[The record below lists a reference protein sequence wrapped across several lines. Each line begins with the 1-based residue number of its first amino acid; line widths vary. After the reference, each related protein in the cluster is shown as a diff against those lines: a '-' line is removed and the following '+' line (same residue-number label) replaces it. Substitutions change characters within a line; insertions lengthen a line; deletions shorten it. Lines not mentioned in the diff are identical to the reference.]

1 MSTAYINRPETLL
14 SLFPEEAM
22 GRLVNGITAA
32 VDRSF
37 HDEQGKMRG
46 DITRIEI
53 KDRFTACV
61 NWARILRG
69 DKKWG
74 LERIVGQ
81 FDEILRCHLAKAEY
95 KIPERNV
102 WVPEDGVV

>member
-1 MSTAYINRPETLL
+1 MSVAYIGRPETLL
-14 SLFPEEAM
+14 SLFPGEAM

-37 HDEQGKMRG
+37 HDEHGKMRG

-61 NWARILRG
+61 RWARILRG

-74 LERIVGQ
+74 LERIIGQ
-81 FDEILRCHLAKAEY
+81 FAEILRCYLAKAEY
-95 KIPERNV
+95 KIPERHV
-102 WVPEDGVV
+102 WVPEDGTV